1 MVRQRQRHDH
11 AAMNR
16 IVSVSRAAG
25 RDLAYLLMVL
35 GLGVLDCVAWV
46 TGVSLTAT
54 LLVMIVGIPVWLATV
69 AVFRHEAG
77 LSRRAAGW
85 HRRAPI
91 PVTCHQP
98 SDEGLLAR
106 ARIATADPQT
116 WRHLGWL
123 VLNSTAGVVLATIA
137 ITGTGL
143 VIAYILTPAYYWAL
157 HHPSQQYATLN
168 FGLYTVHSVGWA
180 FLTTGLGLAL
190 LPLALGLNHAAA
202 AAHATLAVRILNPD
216 SCDCNLR
223 SPTAP

>member
-1 MVRQRQRHDH
+1 
-11 AAMNR
+11 MNR

-91 PVTCHQP
+91 PATYHQLP
-98 SDEGLLAR
+98 DVGLLAR

-137 ITGTGL
+137 ITCTGL
-143 VIAYILTPAYYWAL
+143 AIGYILTPAYYWAL

-168 FGLYTVHSVGWA
+168 FGLYTVRSVGWA
-180 FLTTGLGLAL
+180 FVTTGLGLAL

-202 AAHATLAVRILNPD
+202 AAHSTLAARILNTD
-216 SCDCNLR
+216 W
-223 SPTAP
+223 APRPNSTGEQLIVATTGA